1 MQRTLFAAAAAA
13 AAAALTLAAC
23 GRSGH
28 APQAG
33 PNGALPLTCE
43 AFAGV
48 SAASLAATYGA
59 ANVVE
64 QTLPGVEGESYIAT
78 IVYPNDPTR
87 RLEIIWRDV
96 AAKTAPTSVIANT
109 PGSLWTGPHD
119 LSIGDALDNTER
131 ANGEPFQ
138 LWGFGWDY
146 GGWVSDWSGGAFAP
160 ASGCNLRVRFEPRN
174 TSNTSATGDAA
185 FMSNDPAVR
194 AADAAVSEIGLLYTT
209 AQ

>member
-1 MQRTLFAAAAAA
+1 MQRTLFAAAAA
-13 AAAALTLAAC
+13 LMLSAC
-23 GRSGH
+23 GQSGTSS
-28 APQAG
+28 APQPG
-33 PNGALPLTCE
+33 PSGALPLTCE
-43 AFAGV
+43 AFVSV
-48 SAASLAATYGA
+48 SAVSLASTYGA

-64 QTLPGVEGESYIAT
+64 QTLPGVEGESYVAT

-87 RLEIIWRDV
+87 RLEIVWRDN
-96 AAKTAPTSVIANT
+96 ATKTAPISVIANT

-131 ANGEPFQ
+131 ANGQPFQ

-174 TSNTSATGDAA
+174 TSNTSAAGDAA

-209 AQ
+209 TQ